1 MKKKFQGVYK
11 VLAFDNDDAEAER
24 VDLTDEF
31 LKRGALTVD
40 ELRILTPF
48 RDWRVEVRYAID
60 GETFRVVT
68 YNADVESPP
77 PIPKKNVAPP
87 SMVRALRYPLSA
99 TLSTADDVDGSRH
112 GIDATAHVQKFAGP
126 MRDWHGGRSLKM
138 KHMFV
143 GDDPE
148 TKALWYPYLHM
159 RTMEGLRSYR
169 IDN

>member
-11 VLAFDNDDAEAER
+11 VLAFDNDNTEAER
-24 VDLTDEF
+24 IDLTDEF

-40 ELRILTPF
+40 EIRIVTPF
-48 RDWRVEVRYAID
+48 RDWRVEVRYAI
-60 GETFRVVT
+60 GGATFRVVT
-68 YNADVESPP
+68 YNADVESPSLVLE
-77 PIPKKNVAPP
+77 KT

-99 TLSTADDVDGSRH
+99 TLSTADDVDGSKH

-126 MRDWHGGRSLKM
+126 MRDWHGGRTMKM

-159 RTMEGLRSYR
+159 RTMEGLRSYH